1 MNHVPGKELY
11 IADTLLR
18 MQLRNPDK
26 TSMIPEPEM
35 NIYVDS
41 IADSLPVSDAKLI
54 EMRESQDYQDP
65 VWKKFRVAVEK
76 AGGKSSPFTYAKAL

>member
-11 IADTLLR
+11 IVDTLTR

-26 TSMIPEPEM
+26 TSMISEPEI
-35 NIYVDS
+35 NIYVYS

-54 EMRESQDYQDP
+54 EIRESQDYQRP
-65 VWKKFRVAVEK
+65 YMEEI
-76 AGGKSSPFTYAKAL
+76 

>member
-11 IADTLLR
+11 IVDTLTR

-26 TSMIPEPEM
+26 TSMIPEPEI

-54 EMRESQDYQDP
+54 EIRESQDYQRP
-65 VWKKFRVAVEK
+65 CMEEI
-76 AGGKSSPFTYAKAL
+76 